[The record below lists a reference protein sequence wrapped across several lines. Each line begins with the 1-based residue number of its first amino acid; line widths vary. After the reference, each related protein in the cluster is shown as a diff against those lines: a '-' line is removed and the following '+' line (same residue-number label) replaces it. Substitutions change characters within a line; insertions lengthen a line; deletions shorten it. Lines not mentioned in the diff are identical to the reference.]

1 MVFRQE
7 AIVPFTS
14 LEDAQKKME
23 YKNAKQSPIL
33 SALKGEI
40 SSVKLQAK
48 TYLDG
53 ITSTATITLAHG

>member
-23 YKNAKQSPIL
+23 YKNAEQSPIL